1 MHKKRPA
8 LAGLLHH
15 DVDSSAVHRGG
26 EPFLALRIVNRR
38 IRGGVY
44 DDVRLQ
50 AANELRQPLR
60 PREIALPAIKRYYVP
75 ERREAAVEFPPDLA
89 VRPCDQQPHGNTCAS
104 RSGTPALSFAESV
117 GSTSVGQSMPIA
129 GSFQRTLRS
138 CWGA

>member
-1 MHKKRPA
+1 MDEERTGP
-8 LAGLLHH
+8 AGLLRH

-26 EPFLALRIVNRR
+26 ESFLALRIVNRR
-38 IRGGVY
+38 IRRGVY

-50 AANELRQPLR
+50 TANELRQSFR
-60 PREIALPAIKRYYVP
+60 PRQIALPAVKRYYVP

-89 VRPCDQQPHGNTCAS
+89 VRPCDQRPHGNTCAS